1 MSTTHEL
8 ARGARRA
15 KKLGVTSARRHI
27 LLCGD
32 TRTAGC
38 AGKRQMQESWRYLKR
53 RLKELK
59 LSKHGGVLRTRTY
72 CLGVCAAGPVAV
84 VLPEGS
90 WYGRCTPDV
99 LERII
104 QQHLIGGIPL
114 TDYMLAEAPLCA
126 GQLDAGQ
133 LDGQTDSKTPSRG
146 NNPGPRPR
154 SEGDVL
160 QRDVLPLA
168 HVS

>member
-1 MSTTHEL
+1 
-8 ARGARRA
+8 
-15 KKLGVTSARRHI
+15 
-27 LLCGD
+27 
-32 TRTAGC
+32 
-38 AGKRQMQESWRYLKR
+38 MQESWRFLKR

-59 LSKHGGVLRTRTY
+59 LSKQGGVLRTRTF

-99 LERII
+99 LEQII

-114 TDYMLAEAPLCA
+114 TEHLLAEAPLCA

-133 LDGQTDSKTPSRG
+133 LDRETPSLG

-154 SEGDVL
+154 SEGNVL
-160 QRDVLPLA
+160 HRDVLPLA